1 MSLPENGLRRRSDT
15 SMKRYS
21 RSMIFNQRNTM
32 TRFLILIICLFIFP
46 VSHVLSGRLASA
58 GPADIPSL
66 LLSLPLDDAGAPS
79 ILWFE
84 KGKALYKLMAYR
96 EAAEAFSR
104 IEKNGE
110 KSGAPRDIIEESLYL
125 RANSL
130 MKIGDYSGAAA
141 LLNLI
146 PDKSRF
152 YNYGLYTKAMIH
164 LHQGNEKDAIE
175 DLGQISKDSPAEDLT
190 FKAHLTSGFIFLE
203 KGNRSEAV
211 RHFAVIP
218 VTSPFYAQALFGS
231 GWSYARMGRWV
242 RAVVFW
248 EELSSRS
255 PESKYAREVMPY
267 IGHAYTTLSAYGK
280 ALDQNGTAVRY
291 YENLLKRLLDIG
303 KGIPSKD
310 MKAIAQ
316 AIDIAGDKELADDL
330 ELYHGL
336 LSMEGY
342 LLERKV
348 GEKGL
353 IETLITASKMKRGDI
368 VDRISERLS
377 RSIEGLRHQ
386 LLEASLTA
394 SLEIARNLRLE
405 GGGRISDDMIF
416 NEP

>member
-1 MSLPENGLRRRSDT
+1 
-15 SMKRYS
+15 
-21 RSMIFNQRNTM
+21 MIFNQRNTM
-32 TRFLILIICLFIFP
+32 ARFLILIICLFIFP

-66 LLSLPLDDAGAPS
+66 LLSLPLDDAGPPS

-104 IEKNGE
+104 IEKDGE
-110 KSGAPRDIIEESLYL
+110 KSGVPRDVIEESLYL

-146 PDKSRF
+146 PDKGRF

-248 EELSSRS
+248 EELSSRY

-280 ALDQNGTAVRY
+280 ALEQNGAALRY
-291 YENLLKRLLDIG
+291 YENLLKRVSDIG
-303 KGIPSKD
+303 KEIPSKN
-310 MKAIAQ
+310 MKTITQ
-316 AIDIAGDKELADDL
+316 AVGIVGDKGLSDDL
-330 ELYHGL
+330 ELYQGL
-336 LSMEGY
+336 LSVEGY
-342 LLERKV
+342 LLGQKDLGESPV
-348 GEKGL
+348 G
-353 IETLITASKMKRGDI
+353 TLITASKKMRDDI
-368 VDRISERLS
+368 ADRLSERLS
-377 RSIEGLRHQ
+377 RRIEDLRHQ
-386 LLEASLTA
+386 LLEASFNA

-405 GGGRISDDMIF
+405 GGGRISNDMIF

>member
-1 MSLPENGLRRRSDT
+1 
-15 SMKRYS
+15 MKRFS
-21 RSMIFNQRNTM
+21 LSMIFNQRNTM
-32 TRFLILIICLFIFP
+32 ARFLILIICLFIFP
-46 VSHVLSGRLASA
+46 VANVLSGHLAYA
-58 GPADIPSL
+58 EPADIPSL
-66 LLSLPLDDAGAPS
+66 ILSLRMEGIPS
-79 ILWFE
+79 MVWFE

-96 EAAEAFSR
+96 EAAESFSH
-104 IEKNGE
+104 IEKDGE
-110 KSGAPRDIIEESLYL
+110 KDGIPKEIIEESLYL

-130 MKIGDYSGAAA
+130 MKIGGYSEAVA

-152 YNYGLYTKAMIH
+152 YSYGLFTKAMIN
-164 LHQGNEKDAIE
+164 LRQGNEKDAIE
-175 DLGQISKDSPAEDLT
+175 VFDQISRSFPAENLA

-203 KGNRSEAV
+203 RGNPSEAV

-218 VTSPFYAQALFGS
+218 VTSPSYVQALFGS
-231 GWSYARMGRWV
+231 GWAYATMGRWV

-248 EELSSRS
+248 EELSSRY

-267 IGHAYTTLSAYGK
+267 IGHAYATLSAYGK
-280 ALDQNGTAVRY
+280 ALDQNGIALRY
-291 YENLLKRLLDIG
+291 YQDLLKRLSDIG
-303 KGIPSKD
+303 KRIQSKD
-310 MKAIAQ
+310 IKAIAE
-316 AIDIAGDKELADDL
+316 AIDIAGDKKMSDDL

>member
-1 MSLPENGLRRRSDT
+1 
-15 SMKRYS
+15 MKRYS
-21 RSMIFNQRNTM
+21 LSMIFNHRNTM
-32 TRFLILIICLFIFP
+32 TRFLILIICLFISP
-46 VSHVLSGRLASA
+46 VSNVLSGHLASA
-58 GPADIPSL
+58 GPTDIPSL

-79 ILWFE
+79 IIWFE

-104 IEKNGE
+104 IEKDGE
-110 KSGAPRDIIEESLYL
+110 KSGVPPDIIEESLYL

-130 MKIGDYSGAAA
+130 MKIGDYSGAEA

-146 PDKSRF
+146 PDKGRF
-152 YNYGLYTKAMIH
+152 YSYGLYTKAMIH

-175 DLGQISKDSPAEDLT
+175 DLGQISKGSPAEDLN

-203 KGNRSEAV
+203 KGNPPEAI

-218 VTSPFYAQALFGS
+218 VTSPFYVQALFGS

-248 EELSSRS
+248 EELSSRY

-280 ALDQNGTAVRY
+280 ALEQNGIALHY
-291 YENLLKRLLDIG
+291 YENLLRKLSDIG
-303 KGIPSKD
+303 KGIRSKD
-310 MKAIAQ
+310 MKTITQ
-316 AIDIAGDKELADDL
+316 AVSIVGDKGLSDDL

-342 LLERKV
+342 LLGRK
-348 GEKGL
+348 GPDESPIG
-353 IETLITASKMKRGDI
+353 TLITASKKMRDDI
-368 VDRISERLS
+368 ADRLSERSS
-377 RSIEGLRHQ
+377 RRIEDLRHQ
-386 LLEASLTA
+386 LLEASLNT

-416 NEP
+416 TEP

>member
-1 MSLPENGLRRRSDT
+1 MA
-15 SMKRYS
+15 
-21 RSMIFNQRNTM
+21 
-32 TRFLILIICLFIFP
+32 RFLILIICLFIFP
-46 VSHVLSGRLASA
+46 VANVLSGHLAYA
-58 GPADIPSL
+58 EPADIPSL
-66 LLSLPLDDAGAPS
+66 ILSLRMEGIPS
-79 ILWFE
+79 MVWFE

-96 EAAEAFSR
+96 EAAETFSR
-104 IEKNGE
+104 IEKDGE
-110 KSGAPRDIIEESLYL
+110 KDGIPKEIIEESLYL

-130 MKIGDYSGAAA
+130 MKIGGYSEAVAS
-141 LLNLI
+141 LNLI

-152 YNYGLYTKAMIH
+152 YSYGLFTKAMIN
-164 LHQGNEKDAIE
+164 LRQGNEKDAIE
-175 DLGQISKDSPAEDLT
+175 ILEQISKSFPAENLA
-190 FKAHLTSGFIFLE
+190 FKAHLTLGFIFLE
-203 KGNRSEAV
+203 RGNPSEAV

-218 VTSPFYAQALFGS
+218 VTSPSYVQALFGS
-231 GWSYARMGRWV
+231 GWAYATMGRWV

-248 EELSSRS
+248 EELSSRY
-255 PESKYAREVMPY
+255 PESKYTREVMPY

-280 ALDQNGTAVRY
+280 ALEQNGAALRY
-291 YENLLKRLLDIG
+291 YENLLKRLSDIG
-303 KGIPSKD
+303 KGISSKD

-353 IETLITASKMKRGDI
+353 IEILITASKMKRGDI

-386 LLEASLTA
+386 LLETSLTA

>member
-1 MSLPENGLRRRSDT
+1 
-15 SMKRYS
+15 
-21 RSMIFNQRNTM
+21 MIFNQRNTM
-32 TRFLILIICLFIFP
+32 ARFLILIICLFIFP
-46 VSHVLSGRLASA
+46 VANVLSGHLAYA
-58 GPADIPSL
+58 EPADIPSL
-66 LLSLPLDDAGAPS
+66 ILSLRMEGIPS
-79 ILWFE
+79 MVWFE

-96 EAAEAFSR
+96 EAAESFSH
-104 IEKNGE
+104 IEKDGE
-110 KSGAPRDIIEESLYL
+110 KDGIPKEIIEESLYL

-130 MKIGDYSGAAA
+130 MKIGGYSEAVA

-152 YNYGLYTKAMIH
+152 YSYGLFTKAMIN
-164 LHQGNEKDAIE
+164 LRQGNEKDAIE
-175 DLGQISKDSPAEDLT
+175 IFEQISKSFPAENLA

-203 KGNRSEAV
+203 RGNPSEAV
-211 RHFAVIP
+211 GHFAVIP
-218 VTSPFYAQALFGS
+218 VTSPSYVQALFGS
-231 GWSYARMGRWV
+231 GWAYARMGRWV

-248 EELSSRS
+248 EELSSRY
-255 PESKYAREVMPY
+255 PESQYAREVMPY

-280 ALDQNGTAVRY
+280 ALEQNGTAVRY
-291 YENLLKRLLDIG
+291 YENLLKRLSDIG

-394 SLEIARNLRLE
+394 SLGIARNLRLE